1 MAEDAT
7 RKEKSAC
14 RRCFVRRWSASSM
27 GKVRGGP
34 RSSCIPLRDHFEE
47 ETCTIPQH
55 SDRRPHAFKVR
66 GGRLLQH
73 ALLTQMSP
81 ACASPP
87 WLPPKNHPRCHPI
100 RGIQA
105 RLNTSLPVQRL
116 NDGPEVAVR
125 TDSEFR
131 PVGVTPTVLRFF
143 FLPVFFDEAHL
154 SKTRI
159 GVARR
164 SFARRRK
171 QGPCRLVRA
180 RKET

>member
-1 MAEDAT
+1 MLC
-7 RKEKSAC
+7 EKV
-14 RRCFVRRWSASSM
+14 VRIVDGQGSRGTTVVVHSFAGSL
-27 GKVRGGP
+27 RGGNLYHSSAF
-34 RSSCIPLRDHFEE
+34 RSTPSCIQGSWWKASP
-47 ETCTIPQH
+47 TCTSHTNVP
-55 SDRRPHAFKVR
+55 SMCF
-66 GGRLLQH
+66 
-73 ALLTQMSP
+73 
-81 ACASPP
+81 PP